1 MNWCGIL
8 IIIGI
13 LLHPAV
19 SLRAQQDALRF
30 HDVSVADAL
39 TTINEHYPDNSI
51 HFVRNELDT
60 LRIATL
66 TVKGQDV
73 LDDITHIIGKYPI
86 GLKIFGNHIFVEYK
100 HDKTVL
106 GNVSLLSSAAEED
119 IAFSRILQEV
129 MVSQG
134 YPLLDMDGSM
144 MSLRIADT
152 PLALAGSASDLL
164 YYLPGIQLE
173 APGTII
179 RIDGKPVT
187 SYSELAE
194 LDAEEVEC
202 IDYTDQ
208 PQFSSRQHTVID
220 IRTNRRQ
227 EDGYGIH
234 MASQY
239 SQGVRGRS
247 MQLVKTNVRQGEW
260 ELQASGAYRY
270 DGILKELSVNQ
281 SKFEDSYEQ
290 NAFHL
295 NLGSEYRLSQRLT
308 LGVQYQLLSM
318 LNPVRQKRDNLI
330 FNYDVH
336 NMSWESN
343 LSNLQ
348 NMQCIRDWQLDY
360 QPMHDLNVYLKSRL
374 GQWEVNAAGSFYHD
388 GVNLSE
394 LDLTQSVADHRSN
407 DIKNTLWATK
417 IDASRP
423 LWHGY
428 LQMMAEYSYT
438 DRQDI
443 YHRSDTMPQASL
455 LRQQQR
461 FSGSIA
467 YHRQIRRTRGTMGL
481 QIEHIDTYSNF
492 RHVFPFANISYLGQQ
507 AKFTLAYA
515 TRSSMPTYGQTNG
528 YSFHNIEMLGV
539 EGQPNLK
546 PSLSHHLTLKMQI
559 HNLVGQ
565 IGWQK
570 VADFIAQSVESK
582 NEEFVVNYRNLDVAN
597 LYNAMLNYH
606 HSLRHWTS
614 QYTVSLQGQ
623 QIKEDG
629 DRSFNHPIIG
639 LQWNNQWQLPYG
651 ITAMLNASYHSSGHE
666 GTTWNRHTGQ
676 VGFSLVKEARNWTLQ
691 LRAEDLLRTSTMRT
705 IYYGKDSEYSRRCYA
720 DNQRI
725 QLTLRI
731 NMGTLSR
738 KNLSQPVRAGQ
749 GERERL

>member
-1 MNWCGIL
+1 MSWRSIL

-19 SLRAQQDALRF
+19 SLWAQQDVLRF

-73 LDDITHIIGKYPI
+73 LDDITRIIGKYPI
-86 GLKIFGNHIFVEYK
+86 RLKIFGNHIFVEYK
-100 HDKTVL
+100 HDKTAL
-106 GNVSLLSSAAEED
+106 GNVPLLSSSAEED

-164 YYLPGIQLE
+164 YYLPGIHLE
-173 APGTII
+173 AHGTMI

-194 LDAEEVEC
+194 LDSKEIER

-208 PQFSSRQHTVID
+208 PQFSSRQHMVID
-220 IRTNRRQ
+220 IRTNRRH

-234 MASQY
+234 MTSQY
-239 SQGVRGRS
+239 SQGIRGRA

-260 ELQASGAYRY
+260 ELQASGTYRY
-270 DGILKELSVNQ
+270 DGILKALSVNQ
-281 SKFEDSYEQ
+281 SKFEDSFEQ
-290 NAFHL
+290 NSFHL
-295 NLGSEYRLSQRLT
+295 NLGSEYRLSPCLT
-308 LGVQYQLLSM
+308 LGVQYQLLYM

-330 FNYDVH
+330 FNYDSH
-336 NMSWESN
+336 NMLWESN
-343 LSNLQ
+343 LPNLQ
-348 NMQCIRDWQLDY
+348 SMQYIRDWQLDY

-374 GQWEVNAAGSFYHD
+374 GRWEVNAAGSFYHD

-394 LDLTQSVADHRSN
+394 LDVTNPEVDHRSN
-407 DIKNTLWATK
+407 NVMNTLWATK
-417 IDASRP
+417 VEANRS

-443 YHRSDTMPQASL
+443 YHRSDTMPQSSL

-461 FSGSIA
+461 WSGSIA
-467 YHRQIRRTRGTMGL
+467 YRRQTRRINATMGL
-481 QIEHIDTYSNF
+481 LMEHIDTYSDF
-492 RHVFPFANISYLGQQ
+492 QHVFPFANICYLGQQ

-515 TRSSMPTYGQTNG
+515 MRSSMPTYGQTNG
-528 YSFHNIEMLGV
+528 YTYHNIEILGV
-539 EGQPNLK
+539 EGQPNLT
-546 PSLSHHLTLKMQI
+546 PSLSHNLTLKTQI
-559 HNLVGQ
+559 HNFVGQ
-565 IGWQK
+565 IGWQR
-570 VADFIAQSVESK
+570 VTDFIAQSVESK
-582 NEEFVVNYRNLDVAN
+582 DGEFVVNYRNIDVAR
-597 LYNAMLNYH
+597 LYDATLNYH

-614 QYTVSLQGQ
+614 QYTVTLQSQ
-623 QIKEDG
+623 QIKDDG
-629 DRSFNHPIIG
+629 KSFDLPVLG
-639 LQWNNQWQLPYG
+639 LQWNNQIQFPYG
-651 ITAMLNASYHSSGHE
+651 ISAMLNASFRSSGHE
-666 GTTWNRHTGQ
+666 GATWQGRTGRLDL
-676 VGFSLVKEARNWTLQ
+676 SLTKETRYWTLQ
-691 LRAEDLLRTSTMRT
+691 LRADDLLRSAATR
-705 IYYGKDSEYSRRCYA
+705 ILYYGKDSEYFRRCYA
-720 DNQRI
+720 DSQRF

-731 NMGTLSR
+731 HLGSLSR
-738 KNLSQPVRAGQ
+738 HTLQVNRAGVN
-749 GERERL
+749 ERERF

>member
-1 MNWCGIL
+1 MSWRSIL

-13 LLHPAV
+13 FLHPAV
-19 SLRAQQDALRF
+19 SLWAQQDALRF

-39 TTINEHYPDNSI
+39 TSINEYYPNNSI

-60 LRIATL
+60 LRIT
-66 TVKGQDV
+66 TVSVKGHDV
-73 LDDITHIIGKYPI
+73 LDDITRIIGNYPI
-86 GLKIFGNHIFVEYK
+86 ALKIFGNHIFVEYK
-100 HDKTVL
+100 HDKTML
-106 GNVSLLSSAAEED
+106 GNVPFHSSSIEED

-134 YPLLDMDGSM
+134 YPLLDMNGSM
-144 MSLRIADT
+144 ISLRIADT

-164 YYLPGIQLE
+164 YYLPGIQIE

-179 RIDGKPVT
+179 RIDGKPLT
-187 SYSELAE
+187 CYNELAE
-194 LDAEEVEC
+194 LDSEEVER

-208 PQFSSRQHTVID
+208 PQFSSRQYTVID
-220 IRTNRRQ
+220 IRTNRRH

-239 SQGVRGRS
+239 SQGIRGRA

-260 ELQASGAYRY
+260 ELQASGTYRY

-290 NAFHL
+290 NSFHL
-295 NLGSEYRLSQRLT
+295 NLGSEYRLSPCLT

-330 FNYDVH
+330 FNFDEH
-336 NMSWESN
+336 NMSWVSN

-348 NMQCIRDWQLDY
+348 SMQSIRDWQLDY

-374 GQWEVNAAGSFYHD
+374 GRWEVNAAGSFYHD

-394 LDLTQSVADHRSN
+394 LDLTQLVADHRSN
-407 DIKNTLWATK
+407 NILNTLWAMK
-417 IDASRP
+417 VEANRP

-461 FSGSIA
+461 WSGSIA
-467 YHRQIRRTRGTMGL
+467 YRRQIRRVNATMGL
-481 QIEHIDTYSNF
+481 LLEHIDTYRDF
-492 RHVFPFANISYLGQQ
+492 QHAYPFANLSYLGQEVR
-507 AKFTLAYA
+507 FTLAYA
-515 TRSSMPTYGQTNG
+515 MRSSMPTYGQTNG
-528 YSFHNIEMLGV
+528 YTYHNIEILGV

-546 PSLSHHLTLKMQI
+546 PSLSHHLTLKTQI

-565 IGWQK
+565 IGWQR

-582 NEEFVVNYRNLDVAN
+582 NEEFVVNYRNLDVAS

-623 QIKEDG
+623 KIKEDG
-629 DRSFNHPIIG
+629 RSFNHPILG
-639 LQWNNQWQLPYG
+639 LQWNNQWQFPYG
-651 ITAMLNASYHSSGHE
+651 ITAMLNAAYHSSGHE

-691 LRAEDLLRTSTMRT
+691 LRADDLLRTSTMRT

-731 NMGTLSR
+731 NLGSLSR
-738 KNLSQPVRAGQ
+738 KNLSRPLSAGRA
-749 GERERL
+749 ERERL

>member
-1 MNWCGIL
+1 MSWRSIL

-19 SLRAQQDALRF
+19 SLWAQQDALRF
-30 HDVSVADAL
+30 HNVSVADAL
-39 TTINEHYPDNSI
+39 TSINEHYPDNSI

-60 LRIATL
+60 LRIT
-66 TVKGQDV
+66 TVSIKGQDV
-73 LDDITHIIGKYPI
+73 LDDITRIIDHFPI
-86 GLKIFGNHIFVEYK
+86 SLKIFGNHIFVEYK
-100 HDKTVL
+100 HDKTMP
-106 GNVSLLSSAAEED
+106 GNIPFLSSSAEED
-119 IAFSRILQEV
+119 IAFARILQEV
-129 MVSQG
+129 MVSQS
-134 YPLLDMDGSM
+134 YPQLDMDGSM

-152 PLALAGSASDLL
+152 PLSLAGSASDLL

-173 APGTII
+173 APGTMI

-194 LDAEEVEC
+194 LDSEEVER

-208 PQFSSRQHTVID
+208 PQFSSRQHTVIN
-220 IRTNRRQ
+220 IHTNRRH

-239 SQGVRGRS
+239 SQGIRGRA

-260 ELQASGAYRY
+260 ELQASGTYRY
-270 DGILKELSVNQ
+270 DGILKKLSVNQ

-290 NAFHL
+290 NSFHL
-295 NLGSEYRLSQRLT
+295 NLGSEYRLSPCLT

-330 FNYDVH
+330 FNFDEH
-336 NMSWESN
+336 NMSWVSN

-348 NMQCIRDWQLDY
+348 SMQSIRDWQLDY

-374 GQWEVNAAGSFYHD
+374 GRWEVNAAGSFYHD

-394 LDLTQSVADHRSN
+394 LDLTQLVADHRSN
-407 DIKNTLWATK
+407 NILNTLWAMK
-417 IDASRP
+417 VEANRP

-428 LQMMAEYSYT
+428 LQMMAEYGYT

-443 YHRSDTMPQASL
+443 YHRSDMIPTSSL
-455 LRQQQR
+455 LRRQQR
-461 FSGSIA
+461 WSGSMA
-467 YHRQIRRTRGTMGL
+467 YRRQIRRVNATMGL
-481 QIEHIDTYSNF
+481 LLEHIDTYRDF
-492 RHVFPFANISYLGQQ
+492 QHAYPFANLSYLGQEVR
-507 AKFTLAYA
+507 FTLAYA
-515 TRSSMPTYGQTNG
+515 MRSSMPTYGQTNG
-528 YSFHNIEMLGV
+528 YTYHNIEMLGV
-539 EGQPNLK
+539 EGQPNLM
-546 PSLSHHLTLKMQI
+546 PSLSHHLTLKTQI
-559 HNLVGQ
+559 HNFVGQ

-570 VADFIAQSVESK
+570 VTDFIAQSIESK
-582 NEEFVVNYRNLDVAN
+582 NGEFVVNYRNIDAAN
-597 LYNAMLNYH
+597 LYSAMLNYH
-606 HSLRHWTS
+606 HSLRHWSS
-614 QYTVSLQGQ
+614 QYTVTLQTQ
-623 QIKEDG
+623 QIEDDG
-629 DRSFNHPIIG
+629 QSFNQPIFG
-639 LQWNNQWQLPYG
+639 LQWNNQWQFPYG

-666 GTTWNRHTGQ
+666 GTIWNDQTGQ

-691 LRAEDLLRTSTMRT
+691 LRADDLFRTSSMRT

-731 NMGTLSR
+731 NLGTLSR
-738 KNLSQPVRAGQ
+738 KNMSLPVSAGRA
-749 GERERL
+749 ERERL